1 MRLLITRP
9 ASEGARTA
17 AALQSRGHETLLA
30 PLLRIEGLAADFG
43 PGPWD
48 GVIMT
53 SANAAGALSG
63 HPRRDELL
71 PLKLFAVG
79 RSTAQA
85 ARTCGFQDIVSADGD
100 VSDLLDL
107 LARSPGQTGRL
118 LYLAGA
124 DRTVDLTAAL
134 TPAGM
139 QVDTV
144 VIYRAV
150 AETRL
155 PGEVEAAFAA
165 REIDGVLHFSPR
177 TAAAFITATAPVAA
191 AALALPHFCLSAA
204 VARPLQAAGARDL
217 RIAARPD
224 EAALLELIGQVPPI

>member
-17 AALQSRGHETLLA
+17 AALESQGHETLLA
-30 PLLRIEGLAADFG
+30 PLLRIEWLAADFG

-53 SANAAGALSG
+53 SANAARAACE

-71 PLKLFAVG
+71 PLKLFTVG

-85 ARTCGFQDIVSADGD
+85 ARACGFRDVVSADGD
-100 VSDLLDL
+100 VSDLLNL
-107 LARSPGQTGRL
+107 LRQSPPPASRL

-124 DRTVDLTAAL
+124 DRSVDLSATLAA
-134 TPAGM
+134 AGM
-139 QVDTV
+139 QVDT
-144 VIYRAV
+144 AV
-150 AETRL
+150 MYQAFAETQL
-155 PGEVEAAFAA
+155 PREAETAFAA
-165 REIDGVLHFSPR
+165 HEIDGVLHFSPR
-177 TAAAFITATAPVAA
+177 TAAAFVAA
-191 AALALPHFCLSAA
+191 ATAIAPSALAIPQFCLSEA
-204 VARPLQAAGARDL
+204 VAKPLQAAGARDL

-224 EAALLELIGQVPPI
+224 EAALLELIRSA

>member
-17 AALQSRGHETLLA
+17 AALQSQGHTTLLA
-30 PLLRIEGLAADFG
+30 PLLRMEWLAADFG

-53 SANAAGALSG
+53 SANAARALSD

-79 RSTAQA
+79 GATALA
-85 ARTCGFQDIVSADGD
+85 AHACGFRNVVSGDGD
-100 VSDLLDL
+100 VSDLLHL
-107 LARSPGQTGRL
+107 LTQSPTRAGRL

-124 DRTVDLTAAL
+124 DRSVDLSAAL
-134 TPAGM
+134 APARM

-150 AETRL
+150 AEARL
-155 PGEVEAAFAA
+155 PDEVKAAFAA
-165 REIDGVLHFSPR
+165 QEIDGVLHFSPR
-177 TAAAFITATAPVAA
+177 TAAAFVTAA
-191 AALALPHFCLSAA
+191 AAVGPTALALPQFCLSAA
-204 VARPLQAAGARDL
+204 VAKPLQAAGARDL
-217 RIAARPD
+217 RVAARPD
-224 EAALLELIGQVPPI
+224 EAALLELIGSA

>member
-1 MRLLITRP
+1 MRLLVTRP

-17 AALQSRGHETLLA
+17 AALQALGHQTLLA
-30 PLLRIEGLAADFG
+30 PLLRIEPLAADFG

-53 SANAAGALSG
+53 SANAARALRD

-85 ARTCGFQDIVSADGD
+85 ARACGFEDIVSADGD
-100 VSDLLDL
+100 VSDLLAL
-107 LARSPGQTGRL
+107 LVRSAGGASRL

-124 DRTVDLTAAL
+124 DRRVDLGAAL
-134 TPAGM
+134 VGT
-139 QVDTV
+139 QIDTI
-144 VIYRAV
+144 VIYRAG
-150 AETRL
+150 ADARL
-155 PGEVEAAFAA
+155 PGEIEAAFAA
-165 REIDGVLHFSPR
+165 GQIDGVLHFSPR
-177 TAAAFITATAPVAA
+177 TAATFVTAVAA
-191 AALALPHFCLSAA
+191 LATAALALPQFCLSAA
-204 VARPLQAAGARDL
+204 VAKPLQAAGARDL

-224 EAALLELIGQVPPI
+224 EAALLELIGRA

>member
-17 AALQSRGHETLLA
+17 AALQSLGHETLLA
-30 PLLRIEGLAADFG
+30 PLLRIEWLTADFG
-43 PGPWD
+43 TGPWD

-53 SANAAGALSG
+53 SANAARALSG

-79 RSTAQA
+79 HSTAQA
-85 ARTCGFQDIVSADGD
+85 ARACGFGDVVSADGD
-100 VSDLLDL
+100 VSDLLAL
-107 LARSPGQTGRL
+107 LARSSGNGGRL

-124 DRTVDLTAAL
+124 DRAADVSTALA
-134 TPAGM
+134 PAGTR
-139 QVDTV
+139 VDTV

-150 AETRL
+150 AETRV
-155 PGEVEAAFAA
+155 PGEIEAAFAA
-165 REIDGVLHFSPR
+165 QEIDGVLHFSPR
-177 TAAAFITATAPVAA
+177 TAAAFIAAAAALAP

-204 VARPLQAAGARDL
+204 VAKPLQAAGARDL

-224 EAALLELIGQVPPI
+224 EAALLELIGGVPPI

>member
-30 PLLRIEGLAADFG
+30 PLLRIESLATDFG
-43 PGPWD
+43 TGPWD

-53 SANAAGALSG
+53 SANAARALSD

-79 RSTAQA
+79 RNTAEA
-85 ARTCGFQDIVSADGD
+85 ARVCGFQNIVSADGD
-100 VSDLLDL
+100 VTDLLTL
-107 LARSPGQTGRL
+107 LTRSPPHAGLL

-124 DRTVDLTAAL
+124 DRTLDLSAAL
-134 TPAGM
+134 ASAGT
-139 QVDTV
+139 QVETI

-150 AETRL
+150 AETQL
-155 PGEVEAAFAA
+155 PADIEAAFAA

-177 TAAAFITATAPVAA
+177 TAAAFIAAATAFAP
-191 AALALPHFCLSAA
+191 AALSLPHFCLSAA
-204 VARPLQAAGARDL
+204 VAKPLQAAGVRDL
-217 RIAARPD
+217 RVAARPD
-224 EAALLELIGQVPPI
+224 EAALLELIGSG

>member
-17 AALQSRGHETLLA
+17 TALQSRGHETLLA
-30 PLLRIEGLAADFG
+30 PLLRIEPLAADFG

-48 GVIMT
+48 SVIMT
-53 SANAAGALSG
+53 SANAARALSD

-85 ARTCGFQDIVSADGD
+85 ARACGFTDIASADGD
-100 VSDLLDL
+100 VSDLLAL
-107 LARSPGQTGRL
+107 LGRSAGVGRL

-124 DRTVDLTAAL
+124 DRTVNLGAAL
-134 TPAGM
+134 AGT
-139 QVDTV
+139 QIDTV

-165 REIDGVLHFSPR
+165 AQIDGVLHFSPR
-177 TAAAFITATAPVAA
+177 TAAAFVTAA
-191 AALALPHFCLSAA
+191 AALAPAALALPQFCLSAA
-204 VARPLQAAGARDL
+204 VAKPLQAAGARDL

-224 EAALLELIGQVPPI
+224 EAALLELIGGA